1 MIKKKKQGNDLRVL
15 KTKKIIKETFM
26 QLVEEKGYSR
36 VTVSE
41 ITEMAMINRNTFY
54 LHYYDKEDLVDKILE
69 ENYKK
74 YEKNIGIFILRY
86 KTQNSNN
93 LKAVLSNTISEV
105 LDLLLED
112 IEFYRIIVMDPGLSG
127 YLVKLKNG
135 IKKLMSPEFNTSI
148 NQKIIYDYTFEGAFG
163 VLTEWIKRDY
173 ASKAELIEV
182 LTELLS
188 FGLQFSKI

>member
-93 LKAVLSNTISEV
+93 LKQVLSNTISEV

>member
-1 MIKKKKQGNDLRVL
+1 MSLSINEVNDLIN
-15 KTKKIIKETFM
+15 KIHEGDLISKET
-26 QLVEEKGYSR
+26 LVNENIPLVWSIVHRYK
-36 VTVSE
+36 
-41 ITEMAMINRNTFY
+41 NT
-54 LHYYDKEDLVDKILE
+54 YYDKEDLVDKILE

-74 YEKNIGIFILRY
+74 YEKNISIFILRY
-86 KTQNSNN
+86 KTQNPNN
-93 LKAVLSNTISEV
+93 LKVVLSNTISDV

-148 NQKIIYDYTFEGAFG
+148 NQKIIYDFTFEGAFG
-163 VLTEWIKRDY
+163 VLTEWIKKDY
-173 ASKAELIEV
+173 ASKVELIEV
-182 LTELLS
+182 LTEVLS